1 MTSDTMNQV
10 VRLTWVGYGI
20 FIDEESPGTDPP
32 YIKFSVPEHSFH
44 HNANGIEMAGDFL
57 AKRIKQTAI
66 ESGFPANT
74 RFMYKIR
81 QGDNWTE
88 GNKNQAE
95 VAMRAC
101 FQTGDSR
108 PFDLFRQ
115 NHAKEWS
122 SPASEGSRMHVRHS
136 EYVTGNSSNGY
147 TADDLRRMFN
157 EKLHAN
163 ESHANDNVILDVT
176 NYAED
181 HK

>member
-10 VRLTWVGYGI
+10 VRLAWAGYGI
-20 FIDEESPGTDPP
+20 FVDEESPNTNPP

-44 HNANGIEMAGDFL
+44 HNANGIEMVGDFL

-81 QGDNWTE
+81 QGDSWTE
-88 GNKNQAE
+88 GNKNQAQI
-95 VAMRAC
+95 AMRAC

-115 NHAKEWS
+115 DHAKEWS
-122 SPASEGSRMHVRHS
+122 SPASEGSRMYRRYAVHAG
-136 EYVTGNSSNGY
+136 GNSSNNY
-147 TADDLRRMFN
+147 AADDLRRKFD
-157 EKLHAN
+157 EKLHASK
-163 ESHANDNVILDVT
+163 SHTNADVILDVT
-176 NYAED
+176 NYAEE
-181 HK
+181 H